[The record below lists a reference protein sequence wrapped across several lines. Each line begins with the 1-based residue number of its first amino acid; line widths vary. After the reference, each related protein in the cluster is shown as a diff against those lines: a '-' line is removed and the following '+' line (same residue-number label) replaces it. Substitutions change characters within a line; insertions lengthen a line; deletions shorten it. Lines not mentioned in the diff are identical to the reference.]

1 MGMKEEKVKKIGV
14 LGCGWLGLPLA
25 KKLVDQGHFVK
36 GSTTQKKKISSLKS
50 FGIAPHIVHCSE
62 DNCNG
67 LDLFLEE
74 IEVLILT
81 LPPGLR
87 QNPKRRFDLVI
98 EHIVK
103 RLVDSAIKEVIF
115 ISSTSVYG
123 DASGDITEETP
134 ALPITES
141 GKQLLLC
148 EEMLLNSSSFK
159 TTILRFGGLIGPQR
173 HPIYSLAKRAFID
186 NPNGIINSIHLEDC
200 LQCLLAILEKPH
212 QGGIFNAVCPYYP
225 KREIYYTTL
234 AKIAGVKLPPFIEKT
249 TNKRRILPTKIQN
262 TLNIKFNVENLLTLN

>member
-1 MGMKEEKVKKIGV
+1 MKEEKVKKIGV

-62 DNCNG
+62 DNCNE

-98 EHIVK
+98 EQIVK
-103 RLVDSAIKEVIF
+103 HLVDSAVQEVIF
-115 ISSTSVYG
+115 ISSTTVYG
-123 DASGDITEETP
+123 DARGDITEETP
-134 ALPITES
+134 THPISES

-148 EEMLLNSSSFK
+148 EEMLLTSPSFK
-159 TTILRFGGLIGPQR
+159 TTVLRFGGLIGPQR
-173 HPIYSLAKRAFID
+173 HPVYSLAKHAFID
-186 NPNGIINSIHLEDC
+186 NPNGIINFIHLEDC
-200 LQCLLAILEKPH
+200 LKCLLAILEKQH

-225 KREIYYTTL
+225 TRENYFTTI
-234 AKIAGVKLPPFIEKT
+234 AKIVGVQLPSFIEKT
-249 TNKRRILPTKIQN
+249 KNKRRILPTKIQKV
-262 TLNIKFNVENLLTLN
+262 LNVKFNVENLLTLN

>member
-1 MGMKEEKVKKIGV
+1 MRMKEEKVKKIGV

-25 KKLVDQGHFVK
+25 KKLVDEGHKVK
-36 GSTTQKKKISSLKS
+36 GSTTHEEKISSLKS
-50 FGIAPHIVHCSE
+50 FGIAPYIVRCSE

-67 LDLFLEE
+67 LDLFLQEV
-74 IEVLILT
+74 EVLILT

-98 EHIVK
+98 KQIVK
-103 RLVDSAIKEVIF
+103 RLVDSAVQEVIF

-123 DASGDITEETP
+123 DACGDITEETP
-134 ALPITES
+134 TQPITES

-173 HPIYSLAKRAFID
+173 HPIYPLAKRAFID
-186 NPNGIINSIHLEDC
+186 NPNGIINFIHLEDC
-200 LQCLLAILEKPH
+200 LQCLLAILEK
-212 QGGIFNAVCPYYP
+212 QNECVIYNAVCPYYP
-225 KREIYYTTL
+225 TRESYYTTI
-234 AKIAGVKLPPFIEKT
+234 AKIAGVQLPPFIEKT

-262 TLNIKFNVENLLTLN
+262 RLNVKFNVENLLTLN